1 MKDEYLQNFCN
12 HTKFRD
18 STLFGASIAPTS
30 YVGMPA
36 IVVM

>member
-1 MKDEYLQNFCN
+1 MKDGYLQNFCK

-18 STLFGASIAPTS
+18 YTLFGASIEPTS

-36 IVVM
+36 KW